1 MRKLL
6 LITMLFTSFMASAQV
21 KISDLPTYTGTI
33 SPGAWVPIVVSG
45 ITRKYDV
52 SNLATNTAVADS
64 LAQFVRLQTQAPM
77 ASISGG
83 YFYERHAI
91 GTFTA
96 SLGWSAG
103 RQAAGTNILATNPL
117 SSIIVAGT
125 SQTFSQPAAGS
136 SVSGSQSVTVTYNS
150 NTTFTDTVK
159 TTDGKSAIGYTYFS
173 VYDKRFV
180 GWAATSTP
188 TNSEILAA
196 VYQDNYGG
204 TVPLSTVLAQLGSDK
219 YLFIVNTATINTI
232 AINGFPSTAAFTLDS
247 SKTFTN
253 ASGGTFTGYISV
265 SINPFGSVGT
275 TTLNVN

>member
-1 MRKLL
+1 MKYIKLL
-6 LITMLFTSFMASAQV
+6 IVLIFTAYLANGQNKVILRLPSIDSFVYVTHTALNDTLLSFV
-21 KISDLPTYTGTI
+21 K
-33 SPGAWVPIVVSG
+33 V
-45 ITRKYDV
+45 
-52 SNLATNTAVADS
+52 
-64 LAQFVRLQTQAPM
+64 QTQPPTATL
-77 ASISGG
+77 SGG
-83 YFYERHAI
+83 YSYERHAA

-103 RQAAGTNILATNPL
+103 RQASGTNILATNPL
-117 SSIIVAGT
+117 SSIVVAGV

-173 VYDKRFV
+173 VYDKRYI

-188 TNSEILAA
+188 TNAEILAA

-204 TVPLSTVLAQLGSDK
+204 MVPLSTVLAQLGSDK
-219 YLFIVNTATINTI
+219 YLFIVNTVSINTVS
-232 AINGFPSTAAFTLDS
+232 INGFPSTAAFNLNS

-253 ASGGTFTGYISV
+253 SSGGTFTGYISV
-265 SINPFGSVGT
+265 SVNLFGSVGT